1 VSFDVLYPQLQLKV
15 TKSEIAAKVLS
26 MLEYLFASTVTRLIE
41 SDIGKSVSVSSMMLS
56 RAKSIIN
63 HNSSE
68 LLLGDIFQ
76 VIFAEFARYERILRM
91 KPGVDW

>member
-1 VSFDVLYPQLQLKV
+1 
-15 TKSEIAAKVLS
+15 
-26 MLEYLFASTVTRLIE
+26 
-41 SDIGKSVSVSSMMLS
+41 MMLS

-76 VIFAEFARYERILRM
+76 VIFAEFARYERDILQVIFAEFARYERILRM